1 MGSRLNEIVIDCHD
15 PRRLAE
21 FWCRVLDYQILDETD
36 DEVEINAHRVTR
48 EDFLAGPVLPSLLF
62 IRVPEGKTVKNRIH
76 LDVSPINVDQQAEVD
91 RLIALGAQHVDIGQG
106 QQTWV
111 VLADPEGN
119 EFCVLRSDHEY
130 PTMPTGPT

>member
-48 EDFLAGPVLPSLLF
+48 EDFLAGPVLQSLLF

-119 EFCVLRSDHEY
+119 EFCVLRSVWANQ
-130 PTMPTGPT
+130 